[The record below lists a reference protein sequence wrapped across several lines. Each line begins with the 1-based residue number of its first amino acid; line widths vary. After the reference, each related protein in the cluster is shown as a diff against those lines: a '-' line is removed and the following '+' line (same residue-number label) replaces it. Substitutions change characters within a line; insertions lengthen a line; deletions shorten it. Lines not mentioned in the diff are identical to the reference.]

1 MDNAFWTV
9 ERVAEFLVLKP
20 NTIRQIAP
28 EGRSPSY
35 KIDSQWRFDAQQ
47 VRPWLESH
55 SIHARAALSQQDRSG
70 A

>member
-1 MDNAFWTV
+1 MDNASWTV

-28 EGRSPSY
+28 EWRSPSY
-35 KIDSQWRFDAQQ
+35 QIGSQWRFDAQQ
-47 VRPWLESH
+47 VRQWLESQ
-55 SIHARAALSQQDRSG
+55 SIRARAALSQQDLSG